1 MPFSTITLKSLWC
14 YPKPVLAQSQS
25 TRNTPLFSLS
35 DPASQ
40 CRDVSRHHY
49 GKPSCPSRTA
59 CSEPSQLSCVGRG
72 CLSKA
77 DKNPNTRQ
85 VFLLIYLD
93 SSKYLKNT
101 LTICLSRPQY
111 QSITPLQKHRV
122 MKDIYVY
129 TRYIGK
135 YHWSLLSYIRSLF
148 QNTNWI

>member
-14 YPKPVLAQSQS
+14 YPKPVLVQSQS

-40 CRDVSRHHY
+40 CWHVLGHHY

-59 CSEPSQLSCVGRG
+59 CNDPSQLSCLGRG

-77 DKNPNTRQ
+77 GKNPNTRQ
-85 VFLLIYLD
+85 VFLLIRLD
-93 SSKYLKNT
+93 SSKYFKNT
-101 LTICLSRPQY
+101 LTICLSHPQY

-129 TRYIGK
+129 PRETAK
-135 YHWSLLSYIRSLF
+135 YHWSSLSYIRSLF
-148 QNTNWI
+148 PNTNCI